1 LAHFALTTFGSL
13 GDLHPY
19 IAVGLGL
26 RERGHRVT
34 IATSET
40 YRAKVL
46 GEELGFHPVRPDSEW
61 IMGDP
66 EIMRRVFHPRTGS
79 EYILRELFLP
89 VLEQSYEDLIPL
101 AREADVLLGHPIAF
115 ATPLAAAKLGKPW
128 ISVILQP
135 SLLLSAWDPPAISG
149 LPVLEIFRN
158 SGPGFWMAFWKLARM
173 VGRGWG
179 APINDFRRKIG
190 LPEVRDPIFDDM
202 YSPYGNQAWFSKLM
216 APPQPDWPAQ
226 MEVTGYPFYD
236 RQEPGRGLNGS
247 LKEFLRS
254 GSPPVVFTLGSSA
267 VFNAG
272 AFYRESVEAVRQV
285 GCRAVLL
292 IGKDSRNIPT
302 ASLPYTI
309 FVTEYAPFSELF
321 PRAAA
326 TVHQGGSG
334 TTAQALASGKP
345 MIVVPWSH
353 DQPDNARRVV
363 RLGVARAIPRNRYRG
378 NRVADDLR
386 LLLHDASY
394 SGAAIQVARELAK
407 ENGVKNACDALEASG
422 WCPEL

>member
-1 LAHFALTTFGSL
+1 MAHFALTTFGSL

-302 ASLPYTI
+302 ASLPDTI